1 MVAERFARSFDRDDH
16 PNGPWDPVPVQTT
29 IEFRDM
35 QATYT
40 FPVGVTTLWWY
51 APNQSNGKA
60 KFVNANATAPAVHTD
75 AAPVRVNATAS
86 AAGAAAIPHY
96 TASVA
101 WTAPVESASGADEEE
116 HSEFKIRGARWW

>member
-1 MVAERFARSFDRDDH
+1 M
-16 PNGPWDPVPVQTT
+16 QTT
-29 IEFRDM
+29 IEFRGM

-75 AAPVRVNATAS
+75 AAPVRVHAH
-86 AAGAAAIPHY
+86 GEG
-96 TASVA
+96 
-101 WTAPVESASGADEEE
+101 VEFEDADGVG
-116 HSEFKIRGARWW
+116 RV